1 MYNTDLPTRAE
12 LPTSA
17 QLIRSTVIAAVS
29 AVVLLL
35 TVVLPAEYAID
46 PTGIGRVLGL
56 TEMGEIKA
64 RLAQEA
70 AEDAA
75 AKGAAPAATSAV
87 LPAVG
92 RTAGEDPSA
101 EASPAAVPVSPPAG
115 AAPASLSSGA
125 PAPVWR
131 DEQTFTLA
139 PGQGT
144 EIKLRMNQGDRAL
157 YAWRVEGGV
166 VNYDTHGDAPGRS
179 ISYVKGRGVAQD
191 EGELV
196 AAFNGQHGWF
206 WRNRGAADV
215 TVVLRT
221 GGAYSR
227 LERLK

>member
-75 AKGAAPAATSAV
+75 AKVPAPAAAAPAATV
-87 LPAVG
+87 VPAD
-92 RTAGEDPSA
+92 AA
-101 EASPAAVPVSPPAG
+101 PAAAPVSAPAG
-115 AAPASLSSGA
+115 AAPAPQSSVA

-131 DEQTFTLA
+131 DERTFTLA

-196 AAFNGQHGWF
+196 AAFSGQHGWF

-227 LERLK
+227 LERVK

>member
-75 AKGAAPAATSAV
+75 AKGAAAAATSAV

-101 EASPAAVPVSPPAG
+101 EPSTAAVPVSPPAG
-115 AAPASLSSGA
+115 TAPASPSSGA

-131 DEQTFTLA
+131 DERTFTLA

-196 AAFNGQHGWF
+196 AAFSGQHGWF

-227 LERLK
+227 LERVK